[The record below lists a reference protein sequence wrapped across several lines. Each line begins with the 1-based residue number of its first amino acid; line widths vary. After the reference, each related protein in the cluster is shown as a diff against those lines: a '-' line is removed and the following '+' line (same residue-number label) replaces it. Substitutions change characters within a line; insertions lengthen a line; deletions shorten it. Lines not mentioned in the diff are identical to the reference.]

1 MDLGR
6 DEPRI
11 AFSGFVDGV
20 KAVPPTPPN
29 GAYNINKTCR
39 VAQNMFKVKNQQ
51 LSSLTYENINQH
63 KRRIATF
70 TLTLKGTT
78 ESSTL
83 IILKWLSKKV
93 VAEKNEIDLKNII
106 LNASMIQDH
115 SILFNLIFDFELLWL
130 SLVKKQTYWNCLICR
145 QSVAL

>member
-39 VAQNMFKVKNQQ
+39 EAQNMFKVKSQQ

-78 ESSTL
+78 ES
-83 IILKWLSKKV
+83 
-93 VAEKNEIDLKNII
+93 EKNEIDLKNII

-115 SILFNLIFDFELLWL
+115 SILFNLIFDFELL
-130 SLVKKQTYWNCLICR
+130 
-145 QSVAL
+145 

>member
-20 KAVPPTPPN
+20 NAVPPTPPN
-29 GAYNINKTCR
+29 GAYNINKTWR
-39 VAQNMFKVKNQQ
+39 EAQNMFKVKNQQ

-83 IILKWLSKKV
+83 IILK
-93 VAEKNEIDLKNII
+93 
-106 LNASMIQDH
+106 
-115 SILFNLIFDFELLWL
+115 
-130 SLVKKQTYWNCLICR
+130 
-145 QSVAL
+145 